1 MEFRYQDA
9 SPVRV
14 DRVDGEYQITIGG
27 RVYRVQVL
35 DAGPGDL
42 ALLIDGQRVHAQV
55 ADQPKS
61 ATMNGQKWIALNG
74 VIYTLRRAEAAS
86 RTRAAQHADHKLT
99 ATMPGQV
106 IKLLVGAGDNVKRG
120 QALLVLEAMKMEV
133 RLNAPHDGIV
143 KRLLCA
149 VGQVVERDQPLVEF
163 E

>member
-9 SPVRV
+9 PHLRVERV
-14 DRVDGEYQITIGG
+14 DEGYQITIGG

-35 DAGPGDL
+35 GAASGDL
-42 ALLIDGQRVHAQV
+42 TLLIDGQRVHAHV
-55 ADQPKS
+55 ADQPKRGTTS
-61 ATMNGQKWIALNG
+61 AQKWLALNG
-74 VIYTLRRAEAAS
+74 VIYTLRPAESTSRA
-86 RTRAAQHADHKLT
+86 RAVQHADHNLT

-106 IKLLVGAGDNVKRG
+106 IKLLVSDGDAVKRG

-133 RLNAPHDGIV
+133 RLNAPHDGTV